1 MKLINTIIFIL
12 SFVSG
17 LLLLISGM
25 VPMISPLISSWA
37 ALIGLAFP
45 VVFILTFFSFIYW
58 AVQLKWRSLFFLA
71 CLLLNLG
78 QMSLYAQWNKPK
90 PSTVEA
96 KNTLKIIS
104 FNANLFGLYQ
114 DKFASPEIPTEKTT
128 QFDSFFKILN
138 AQKPDIVCLQEVY
151 SKIGGLESVTKFL
164 QKQGHFLYAQTY
176 TLSSHRPYGM
186 IILSKYPIGRWQPIR
201 FDGKTGNMAMWVEL
215 TFLSPDKKHR
225 NAKIRLYNVHLQ
237 SFRFAQKDYDVMRKQ
252 SEQKEIDIEGSK
264 GILTRLR
271 LGYKERAK
279 QVAFITESMIDC
291 TSPKIVCGDFND
303 VPVSYSYRQ
312 LSSGMKDAFIESGR
326 GIETTYK
333 GAFPSFRI
341 DYILFDNPI
350 QGIQYF
356 SFEEVPSDHKLLMA
370 TLSTQQLYKR
380 Y

>member
-12 SFVSG
+12 SFISG

-25 VPMISPLISSWA
+25 VPMVSPLISSWA

-45 VVFILTFFSFIYW
+45 VVFILTFLSFIYW

-78 QMSLYAQWNKPK
+78 QLSLYAQWNSPK
-90 PSTVEA
+90 PNKAMGE
-96 KNTLKIIS
+96 NTLKIIS

-114 DKFASPEIPTEKTT
+114 DKLASPEISTEKTA
-128 QFDSFFKILN
+128 QFDSFFNIVN
-138 AQKPDIVCLQEVY
+138 AQRPDIICLQEVY
-151 SKIGGLESVTKFL
+151 SKIGGLESLTKFL
-164 QKQGHFLYAQTY
+164 QKQGNFLYAQTY
-176 TLSSHRPYGM
+176 TLSNHRPYGM
-186 IILSKYPIGRWQPIR
+186 IILSKFPIVRWQPIR

-252 SEQKEIDIEGSK
+252 SEKKEIDIDGSK

-271 LGYKERAK
+271 MGYTERAK
-279 QVAFITESMIDC
+279 QVAFITKSMVDC

-312 LSSGMKDAFIESGR
+312 LSSGMKDAFIESGK

-341 DYILFDNPI
+341 DYILFENPI
-350 QGIQYF
+350 QGLQYL

-370 TLSTQQLYKR
+370 TLSTQQVFKR